1 LRSKKM
7 AEEKI
12 TTESVTQTSSGTVKI
27 TVEEYN
33 DLMRR
38 AHEPKTTVNPVY
50 KTIEKTP
57 EMQASDLVHMGA
69 FFMGGGGAL
78 FVLGAVQFVVG
89 RGKLK
94 ALKA

>member
-1 LRSKKM
+1 M
-7 AEEKI
+7 AEES
-12 TTESVTQTSSGTVKI
+12 SVTETTVNKSSGTVKI
-27 TVEEYN
+27 DVEEYN

-38 AHEPKTTVNPVY
+38 ANEPKQIVQPIYRTV
-50 KTIEKTP
+50 EKTP

-94 ALKA
+94 SLRA